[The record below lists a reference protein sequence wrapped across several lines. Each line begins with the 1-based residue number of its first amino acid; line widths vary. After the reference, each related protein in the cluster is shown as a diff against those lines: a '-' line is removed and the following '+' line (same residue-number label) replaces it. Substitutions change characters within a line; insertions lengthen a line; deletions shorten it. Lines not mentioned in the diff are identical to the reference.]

1 MSNPLTPNTARPI
14 YATGTYYDDN
24 LPTPRPSRY
33 NRQLIPPNPTIN
45 ATWKSLPNSNRQPHP
60 LLLQTD
66 PDARI
71 VWETTGKR
79 GTYDS
84 GVLLNVLNARAD
96 EFRPSGMV
104 YSASSSSSSS
114 ATSSSGRSS
123 ATSATPAPSP
133 IPVFPNV
140 EPEEHVYRFYRA
152 RLRTATDVSAAI
164 TDIVAAGVLSYEKTQ
179 HMAIFADRLSAHAPC
194 GTQQFKALL
203 RDVAL
208 GMFYS
213 YWHGDSAPWRS
224 EPPLPHQYLTSK
236 GVNIAAFIGSL
247 YRYQLID
254 GNDAHHCLDV
264 LLCTERHF
272 LKLQAAH
279 ALIVHCGSRICAGED
294 NAQTIVVRTRLAGC
308 CPEGYSVWGSDPVSH
323 ALLIDLLENLDLWFG
338 SYEMSQI
345 HARAAALSPPS
356 ATERGRSSTRHM

>member
-1 MSNPLTPNTARPI
+1 MSNPLTPNTARPT
-14 YATGTYYDDN
+14 YATGTYSDDN

-45 ATWKSLPNSNRQPHP
+45 ATWKSLPNSNRQPRP
-60 LLLQTD
+60 LLQQTD
-66 PDARI
+66 QD

-79 GTYDS
+79 GAYDVGKS
-84 GVLLNVLNARAD
+84 LNVLNARAD
-96 EFRPSGMV
+96 EFRPSRMA

-140 EPEEHVYRFYRA
+140 EPEEYAYRFYRA
-152 RLRTATDVSAAI
+152 TLRTATDVSAAI

-194 GTQQFKALL
+194 GAQQFKGLL

-213 YWHGDSAPWRS
+213 YWHGESASWRS
-224 EPPLPHQYLTSK
+224 EPPLPHQYITSK
-236 GVNIAAFIGSL
+236 GANVTAFIGSL
-247 YRYQLID
+247 YRYQLIS
-254 GNDAHHCLDV
+254 GNDVHHCLDV
-264 LLCTERHF
+264 LLCTERHL
-272 LKLQAAH
+272 LKLQAVH
-279 ALIVHCGSRICAGED
+279 ALLYHCGKRICAGED
-294 NAQTIVVRTRLAGC
+294 GAQAIVVRTRLASCG
-308 CPEGYSVWGSDPVSH
+308 PEGYSVWGPDPVSH
-323 ALLIDLLENLDLWFG
+323 ALLIDLLENLDRWLA
-338 SYEMSQI
+338 MSQI
-345 HARAAALSPPS
+345 HGRAAALSPPS
-356 ATERGRSSTRHM
+356 AKERSRSSTRHM